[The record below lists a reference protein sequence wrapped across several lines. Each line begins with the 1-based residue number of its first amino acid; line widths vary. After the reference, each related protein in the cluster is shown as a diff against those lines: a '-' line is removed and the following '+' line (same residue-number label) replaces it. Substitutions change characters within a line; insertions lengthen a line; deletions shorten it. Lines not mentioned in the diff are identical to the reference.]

1 MAPERGLVNL
11 LRRLWDH
18 LSPRR
23 RRQIML
29 LMVLILFAAFAE
41 VVSLGSVLP
50 FIGILISPDKA
61 FKVPIVAKFARA
73 LGVTSPHNLLV
84 PLTIGFVVAA
94 VIAGAIRQLLLWVS
108 IRLAFA
114 TGADLGI
121 DVYRRSL
128 YQPYRVQVSLNS
140 SEVISVIISKVGDT
154 VTVLTQMLMLISS
167 LVMLATITLALVII
181 DPLVALLASAGFGAS
196 YGLISWVSRRRLQRN
211 GQRIAIEQTRVVKA
225 IQEGLG
231 GIRDVLLDGTQSVY
245 CDVYRNADLP
255 LRRAQGNNIFATQS
269 PRYLMETVG
278 MVLIAGLAYGLSRQ
292 PGGVATALPVL
303 GTLALGAQRL
313 LPTLQQSYSSWAGIV
328 GSQASLTDV
337 LGMLDQPLPPEALQP
352 APPALPFRDAARFVG
367 VRFRYSSDGPWVL
380 NGLDFTIR
388 KGSRIGIV
396 GTTGSGKST
405 AFDLLMGLLTPT
417 EGEVLVDGQPV
428 SGKLVRAWQRT
439 IAHVPQS
446 IFLADTTLAENIA
459 FGVPREA
466 IDLGRVRQAAHQA
479 QIAEFLESRT
489 EGYDTL
495 IGERGV
501 RLSGG
506 QRQRIGIARA
516 LYKQA
521 SVLVFDEATSA
532 LDNATERSVMD
543 AIEGLNRELTIVL
556 IAHRLST
563 VRRCDTIIELEHGR
577 VVAQGTYDQ
586 LLQSSPSFRR
596 HGQGGGIRC
605 WSRGLMASSARIS
618 PRRWCGPAT
627 RCGRSC
633 STTPS
638 IPGAGSI
645 AAARTSPA
653 NSKCS
658 PGTSAIRMGCAPR
671 PEAAMRCCIWRR

>member
-1 MAPERGLVNL
+1 MTVIPAGNDLRDL
-11 LRRLWDH
+11 LIRLWHH
-18 LSPRR
+18 LSRRR
-23 RRQIML
+23 RRQFVL
-29 LMVLILFAAFAE
+29 LLGLMVISAFAE
-41 VVSLGSVLP
+41 VVSLGAVLP
-50 FIGILISPDKA
+50 FLAILIAPERVLRYA
-61 FKVPIVAKFARA
+61 FTARLA
-73 LGVTSPHNLLV
+73 HAWGISSAQQLV
-84 PLTIGFVVAA
+84 LPLTLTFVVAA
-94 VIAGAIRQLLLWVS
+94 VVSGAIRTLLMWG
-108 IRLAFA
+108 ITRLSHGS
-114 TGADLGI
+114 GAELSAE
-121 DVYRRSL
+121 VYRRTL
-128 YQPYRVQVSLNS
+128 YQPYHVHVARNS
-140 SEVISVIISKVGDT
+140 SEVLSSITVKVLEC
-154 VTVLTQMLMLISS
+154 VNVLYMSLLLISS
-167 LVMLATITLALVII
+167 MLSVALVTIALI
-181 DPLVALLASAGFGAS
+181 AVDPLAAGVAIAGFGGA
-196 YGLISWVSRRRLQRN
+196 YGLVMWLQRRRLQRN

-596 HGQGGGIRC
+596 
-605 WSRGLMASSARIS
+605 MAR
-618 PRRWCGPAT
+618 
-627 RCGRSC
+627 
-633 STTPS
+633 
-638 IPGAGSI
+638 
-645 AAARTSPA
+645 AAV
-653 NSKCS
+653 
-658 PGTSAIRMGCAPR
+658 
-671 PEAAMRCCIWRR
+671 